1 MTKNNYPVEKVL
13 AFNLGAKDWELGA
26 QSWELGAKSW
36 ELGAKICE
44 LETRT
49 RKDHIATRNQ

>member
-1 MTKNNYPVEKVL
+1 MTKSNYPVEQVS

-26 QSWELGAKSW
+26 KSWVLWHKIWELGAKN
-36 ELGAKICE
+36 CE

-49 RKDHIATRNQ
+49 RKDHIATRN